1 MESLLMQLA
10 MAAMSQFGGGMSAPM
25 PAGMPMPMPVPMR
38 PMAPY
43 SSLAMVSNGWR
54 PSMQV
59 ITLASTTCL
68 LRSGRISR
76 DQAIGLLDHQG
87 ETGGWSRDWGR
98 TVPISVVDRT
108 IESARGC
115 RSLLNIKTPWREWQ
129 EAPIQVAEG
138 YPGRSQ
144 REGLGL
150 YPYR

>member
-1 MESLLMQLA
+1 
-10 MAAMSQFGGGMSAPM
+10 MSQFGGGMSAPM
-25 PAGMPMPMPVPMR
+25 PAGMPMPMPMR

-108 IESARGC
+108 IDSARGC
-115 RSLLNIKTPWREWQ
+115 RSLLSGQTAGREWQ
-129 EAPIQVAEG
+129 EATQGEVS
-138 YPGRSQ
+138 GRGSACIPTAKAQ
-144 REGLGL
+144 AKS
-150 YPYR
+150 

>member
-10 MAAMSQFGGGMSAPM
+10 MAAMSQFGGGMSAPI
-25 PAGMPMPMPVPMR
+25 PAGMPMPMPMR

-54 PSMQV
+54 PSIQV

-76 DQAIGLLDHQG
+76 DQAIGLLEHQG
-87 ETGGWSRDWGR
+87 ETWGWSRDWGR
-98 TVPISVVDRT
+98 TAPITVVDRT
-108 IESARGC
+108 IDSARGC
-115 RSLLNIKTPWREWQ
+115 RALLNGQTPGREWQ
-129 EAPIQVAEG
+129 EAPIQVAECH
-138 YPGRSQ
+138 PGRSQ
-144 REGLGL
+144 REGLDL

>member
-10 MAAMSQFGGGMSAPM
+10 MAAMSQFGGGMSAPI
-25 PAGMPMPMPVPMR
+25 PAGMPMPMPMR

-59 ITLASTTCL
+59 NTLASTKCP

-76 DQAIGLLDHQG
+76 DQAICLLDRQA
-87 ETGGWSRDWGR
+87 ENWGWSRGWGR

-108 IESARGC
+108 IDSAGGC
-115 RSLLNIKTPWREWQ
+115 RALLNGQTPWREWQ
-129 EAPIQVAEG
+129 EAAIQVAEG

-144 REGLGL
+144 RERFGL
-150 YPYR
+150 